1 MPKPVAYVFWSVGSM
16 GGSVTIET
24 VPDTDADGTHC
35 AQAVAAAVIA
45 SSGWGAVR
53 PVSTHSARV
62 SMGKPKDRNIGGG
75 ALRDAVKYVTQDAR
89 DAAKACLRGFG
100 YTVRS

>member
-16 GGSVTIET
+16 GGRVSVET
-24 VPDTDADGTHC
+24 MPDMDADGTHC
-35 AQAVAAAVIA
+35 AQAVAAAVAA
-45 SSGWGAVR
+45 SDGWGTVR
-53 PVSTHSARV
+53 PVSTHSASV
-62 SMGKPKDRNIGGG
+62 GMSKPKDRNIGGG